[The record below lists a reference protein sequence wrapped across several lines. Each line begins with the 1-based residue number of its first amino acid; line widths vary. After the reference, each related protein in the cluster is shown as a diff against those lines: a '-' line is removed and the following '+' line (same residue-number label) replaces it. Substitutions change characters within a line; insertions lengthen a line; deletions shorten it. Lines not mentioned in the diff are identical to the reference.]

1 MAILSAVSL
10 ATDVDPVDA
19 AVGGLFDEL
28 IKIAVVHDPGEPM
41 GQDFHIGMRGG
52 LIRDGDTDVGCLSG
66 HVLTGWRS
74 SHEGVEL
81 RTSVAATEDD
91 GPAEVL
97 TQGLEH
103 LFT

>member
-28 IKIAVVHDPGEPM
+28 VKIAVVHDPGEPVV
-41 GQDFHIGMRGG
+41 QDFHIGMRGV
-52 LIRDGDTDVGCLSG
+52 LLRDEDTDVGSLSG
-66 HVLTGWRS
+66 HVLAGWRS
-74 SHEGVEL
+74 SYEGVEL

-91 GPAEVL
+91 GHPEVL
-97 TQGLEH
+97 TQGFED